1 MYTEGL
7 GDTAFHGESDE
18 SDYENNGGYLYVPA
32 IRAPLSCQDF
42 EYYWN
47 EELVV
52 LYHQLKDTCASQ
64 GFALFETL
72 DFCDFCKFAYV
83 KSSKT
88 KPSC

>member
-1 MYTEGL
+1 MVRADDIYEGV
-7 GDTAFHGESDE
+7 GDSASD
-18 SDYENNGGYLYVPA
+18 DDDFQKYVPA
-32 IRAPLSCQDF
+32 IKSPLGLEEF

-47 EELVV
+47 DELVT
-52 LYHQLKDTCASQ
+52 LYHQLKDTCSSY